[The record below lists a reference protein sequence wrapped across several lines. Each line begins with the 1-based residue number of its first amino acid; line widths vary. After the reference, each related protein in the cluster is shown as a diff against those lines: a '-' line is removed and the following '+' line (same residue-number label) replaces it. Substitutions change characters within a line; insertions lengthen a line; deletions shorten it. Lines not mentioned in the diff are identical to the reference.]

1 MNPTLHPL
9 AVIITALSGLLLA
22 GCNSSSDEGGKG
34 PALWPFVGGSLH
46 NTRDGPGQSVISP
59 ASVVRLHPEWTLSLD
74 GTAASNPVS
83 DGADLFISSSGGH
96 LYRIARTDGHV
107 IWDVALEKVTGLP
120 GAASRGVGLAGGAVV
135 FGLQN
140 KPVVAAVDKRN
151 GALLWKAV
159 VDDNPM
165 TTVTQP
171 PIVVDGRLFVG
182 LSGVG
187 EEAAATSP
195 SYKCCSFRGAI
206 IALDVSNGKL
216 LLKTHDLPEGFA
228 GGSIWSRTPAFDV
241 RRNTLYITTGNIY
254 RAPPNIQDCVDKHR
268 YDLAALDSCYPAGVW
283 NDSILALDPATGA
296 VKWGFRADNA
306 DIFTGSCQVPEM
318 GAKNCGGGLDFDF
331 GNGAMLW
338 RAGGRDLVGA
348 GEKSGM
354 FWALDADTG
363 KVVWQRWLGP
373 GGENGGL
380 QQGSATDGK
389 RVYTALSDSKQ
400 VNHDPLLYTLPS
412 GQTINYGSF
421 AALDASN
428 GDIIWQLADP
438 AAIDSPPTPNTCRLR
453 SPRADCI
460 GPYPKAPVSVAGG
473 VMFGCSTTHDGPFF
487 AFDAATGKLLWQYK
501 SGTSCNT
508 GPVIL
513 EGAVYWAS
521 GTKLYA
527 FTVAER

>member
-1 MNPTLHPL
+1 MGGGRESGLDSLLRLSQIGSEQARLQCCRALDDRARLDQGNPCCCRRAAAMNPIHRLS
-9 AVIITALSGLLLA
+9 AAIITLCALLLA
-22 GCNSSSDEGGKG
+22 GCSSGSEAIGAR
-34 PALWPFVGGSLH
+34 PPQWPFVGGSVR
-46 NTRDGPGQSVISP
+46 NTRNAAGESAITP
-59 ASVVRLHPEWTLSLD
+59 ASVGRLHLLWMASLD
-74 GTAASNPVS
+74 GSAASNAVS
-83 DGADLFISSSGGH
+83 DGNDLFISSSGGH
-96 LYRIARTDGHV
+96 LYRIARKDGHV
-107 IWDVALEKVTGLP
+107 IWDVTLEKAAGLP
-120 GAASRGVGLAGGAVV
+120 GAASKGVALADHAVV

-140 KPVVAAVDKRN
+140 KPVVAAVDKDT

-165 TTVTQP
+165 TTVSQP
-171 PIVVDGRLFVG
+171 PIVVDGRIFVG
-182 LSGVG
+182 ISGVA

-195 SYKCCSFRGAI
+195 SYKCCSFRGAVV
-206 IALDVSNGKL
+206 ALDLSNGKL
-216 LLKTHDLPEGFA
+216 LWKTYDLPQGFA
-228 GGSIWSRTPAFDV
+228 GGSIWSRTPAFDAG
-241 RRNTLYITTGNIY
+241 RNMLYITTGNIY
-254 RAPPNIQDCVDKHR
+254 RAPPQVQDCVDKHR

-283 NDSILALDPATGA
+283 NDSILALDPRTGT

-306 DIFTGSCQVPEM
+306 DIFTGACQVPEM

-400 VNHDPLLYTLPS
+400 VNHDPLPYTLPS

-421 AALDASN
+421 AALDAAN
-428 GDIIWQLADP
+428 G
-438 AAIDSPPTPNTCRLR
+438 
-453 SPRADCI
+453 
-460 GPYPKAPVSVAGG
+460 
-473 VMFGCSTTHDGPFF
+473 
-487 AFDAATGKLLWQYK
+487 
-501 SGTSCNT
+501 
-508 GPVIL
+508 
-513 EGAVYWAS
+513 
-521 GTKLYA
+521 
-527 FTVAER
+527 